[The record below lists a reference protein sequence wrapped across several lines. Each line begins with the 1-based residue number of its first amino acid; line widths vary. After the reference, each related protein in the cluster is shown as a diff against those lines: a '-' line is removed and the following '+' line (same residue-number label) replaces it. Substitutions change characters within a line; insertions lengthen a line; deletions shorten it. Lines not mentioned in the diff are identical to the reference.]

1 MTNSRRERLMSTP
14 FSTRSVMK
22 LRYQA
27 AVVAVALATS
37 TLAGTGTAAA
47 SEMAAPLPV
56 TTSTDSTC
64 ELRPCMPSSGVSV
77 PGVDVEC
84 TPTQERPTPV
94 ILLHGTRADKT
105 INWIYLG
112 PELAELGFCVYSVDL
127 PDRGQAP
134 IAESVAALATRVEE
148 VLQATGARR
157 VSLFGHSLGG
167 MVARDYVKRGGGL
180 HVVDDLIAMG
190 TPHYGY
196 YTTPPGDEVDKLF
209 NTECPACWEQA
220 AGSEYLQG
228 LNEGD
233 MTPGSVSYTSI
244 ITANDGMAV
253 HQGMADPLET
263 QYLPENERV
272 SNVLL
277 QRACPNHVVDHLAL
291 ALDPLVRDWVV
302 NALERQGPADQRRW
316 VDCGPAEELVA
327 PSPETVLEFSPGAPS
342 SGQYTDTV
350 QVGAALK
357 DDEGNPIVDALI
369 SFTVASDETTLS
381 VATTTDSEGLA
392 SASVVLDTRPGSY
405 TLTAAYAGE
414 AGEARRYRPSNVS
427 RPFQIAREETA
438 LGIHLTGRGSDT
450 LIEADLGDLD
460 MPLQG
465 IGAAN
470 LLFYADG
477 QQIGSATTDAA
488 GHAFISPPTRYRG
501 GHHWYEVRFAGDD
514 FYEAATASTAT

>member
-1 MTNSRRERLMSTP
+1 MNVLSIGSRHWLYRRATGFIALGLGMSL
-14 FSTRSVMK
+14 FG
-22 LRYQA
+22 
-27 AVVAVALATS
+27 
-37 TLAGTGTAAA
+37 GTGTALAVETTPIPSAIAA
-47 SEMAAPLPV
+47 AES
-56 TTSTDSTC
+56 SC
-64 ELRPCMPSSGVSV
+64 GLRPCMPSSGVSV

-253 HQGMADPLET
+253 HQGMADPLDT
-263 QYLPENERV
+263 QRLPENGRV
-272 SNVLL
+272 ANILL
-277 QRACPNHVVDHLAL
+277 QDEDNGCPDHVVDHLAL

-302 NALERQGPADQRRW
+302 NALDRHGPADVRRD
-316 VDCGPAEELVA
+316 VDCAPA
-327 PSPETVLEFSPGAPS
+327 P
-342 SGQYTDTV
+342 
-350 QVGAALK
+350 
-357 DDEGNPIVDALI
+357 
-369 SFTVASDETTLS
+369 
-381 VATTTDSEGLA
+381 
-392 SASVVLDTRPGSY
+392 
-405 TLTAAYAGE
+405 
-414 AGEARRYRPSNVS
+414 
-427 RPFQIAREETA
+427 
-438 LGIHLTGRGSDT
+438 
-450 LIEADLGDLD
+450 
-460 MPLQG
+460 
-465 IGAAN
+465 
-470 LLFYADG
+470 
-477 QQIGSATTDAA
+477 
-488 GHAFISPPTRYRG
+488 
-501 GHHWYEVRFAGDD
+501 
-514 FYEAATASTAT
+514 